1 LNGQVINGDALQVY
15 RTADVLTNKVTD
27 EEMQGIK
34 HHLIR
39 FLDTSENYNVYA
51 FDAAAT
57 EAVSAPC
64 SKRLKLGGLNS

>member
-15 RTADVLTNKVTD
+15 RTANVLTNKVTT

-34 HHLIR
+34 HHLIG
-39 FLDTSENYNVYA
+39 FLDSAETYNVFA

-57 EAVSAPC
+57 ETVC
-64 SKRLKLGGLNS
+64 SPYI